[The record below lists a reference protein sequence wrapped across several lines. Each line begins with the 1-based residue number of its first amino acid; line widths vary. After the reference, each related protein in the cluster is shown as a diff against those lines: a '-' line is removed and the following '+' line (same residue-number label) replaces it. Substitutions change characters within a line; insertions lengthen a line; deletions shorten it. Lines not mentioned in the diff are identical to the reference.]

1 MKKCFAQATIDVAS
15 KKHLCERHLT
25 DRETEMS
32 ITETE
37 WAAQWSADE
46 RRARMLAQAVN
57 ECMTRVEAELLLAVA
72 RQGDEDWTYIV
83 EGVFDARGW
92 PDDDLSE
99 LWLDATGE
107 IVWQVY
113 QMYRGF

>member
-1 MKKCFAQATIDVAS
+1 
-15 KKHLCERHLT
+15 
-25 DRETEMS
+25 MS

-57 ECMTRVEAELLLAVA
+57 ESMTRVEAELLLAVA

-99 LWLDATGE
+99 LWLDATGQ
-107 IVWQVY
+107 IVWDVY
-113 QMYRGF
+113 QIYRGF